1 MIRANKED
9 LMSATLK
16 QIIMKIVRSKLII
29 IAGILIV
36 LYGVTGFLLLPY
48 LIQRNLPG
56 MLNKRLGVKASI
68 QQVKINPFA
77 MTLEATGFQMKEP
90 SGRALAG
97 FQRFYINFQASSLF
111 RWALTFDE
119 VTIDGLSVNAVIDP
133 DGKLNLAK
141 LSGPSTTQ
149 PATAAPASQK
159 NKLLRMLLY
168 TFALNQ
174 GRIDITDNRQT
185 IPATES
191 FYPLNIKLTNISTL
205 PKREGPYT
213 LTATSPDGTTLQ
225 WSGDMSLQPVRSEG
239 RLKFEQIP
247 LATPWKFGRS
257 SLKIAQPEGHLS
269 FETGYLIDFSNKATI
284 ITLDNLSVRLNGLG
298 LQLEGA
304 EKPFLKLQEVSLDA
318 GKLDLMQRKID
329 AVRFAIKGGDIDVIM
344 DKDGML
350 NVQRIMAA
358 SAPVAASGSQQGPW
372 SVDISDVKMEG
383 LALNYNDQSNKPPV
397 SFSTSD
403 IQVGFKAAVNTG
415 SPSMQVKVNDF
426 GLTLKQIALGFKD
439 AAQPVIQ
446 VGSLAIS
453 GGSVDLGARSAS
465 IARIELSDGN
475 IDVTRHQDG
484 TLNLMQLY
492 NKDTGKN
499 SSSKNTQ
506 PEKSEPWSYVLEKVA
521 VSEFKTNITDATVR
535 PDKPLIGLEK
545 ISLNASHIDGKSPIT
560 FDAGLRVVQG
570 GELKASGAID
580 PTNFAVKSDIS
591 AKDISLPILQPYLAL
606 QTADLTLNSGL
617 FSTQGTFNRTAN
629 GGMTYKGTVGV
640 ARMQI
645 MENETK
651 DTLLGWEQLK
661 TSDMRLSISPNG
673 LEIDNL
679 KLTGLEGKLIISE
692 DKKVNIVEAFKGE
705 KSMEPAPKVAVV
717 PEIPGNTFPVK
728 VSRLTMENGNLA
740 FADLSLRPQ
749 FATKMHELKGV
760 IIGISSTAGART
772 QVELDGRVD
781 EYGTSKITGEIN
793 SFDPKQFTDIT
804 MAFRNLEMTNFTPYS
819 GKFAGR
825 KIDSGRLS
833 LDLQYKIQDKQ
844 LKAKNKLILEKLKLG
859 ERVESPDAIHLP
871 LDLAIAILKDS
882 NGVID
887 LDLPVTGNL
896 DDPDFHYGRIVWKAL
911 VNVLTKLVTAPFR
924 ALGALFG
931 SGEELLDSVTF
942 DAGSKDIP
950 PPEQEKLLK
959 LLEALNKRPQLKLT
973 ITGRYSSDTDG
984 QAIKELQVRRAVAEA
999 SGMKLEPGENPG
1011 PVDFSSPDSQK
1022 RMSEIYVS
1030 RYGQEAYDAIVA
1042 QITPKES
1049 AVETKD
1055 TKNKKKKAKKAEAA
1069 PAVEDP
1075 GAFSKLL
1082 YADMLKRE
1090 QVDPAVLKQLA
1101 DDRAQAIAAKLS
1113 ENNGLPQ
1120 ERISIKPSEG
1130 IKRGDALTSVLG
1142 LDAM

>member
-1 MIRANKED
+1 MED
-9 LMSATLK
+9 LMSAILK
-16 QIIMKIVRSKLII
+16 QVIIKIVRSKLII

-48 LIQRNLPG
+48 LIKRNLPG
-56 MLNKRLGVKASI
+56 MVNKRLGVEASI
-68 QQVKINPFA
+68 QRVKINPFA

-90 SGRALAG
+90 SGRALAS
-97 FQRFYINFQASSLF
+97 FQRLYVNFQASSLF

-119 VTIDGLSVNAVIDP
+119 VSIDGLSVNVVIDP

-141 LSGPSTTQ
+141 LSGPSTTP
-149 PATAAPASQK
+149 PATAAPANQK
-159 NKLLRMLLY
+159 SKLLRMLLY

-185 IPATES
+185 IPAAES
-191 FYPLNIKLTNISTL
+191 FYPLNIRLTNISTL

-225 WSGDMSLQPVRSEG
+225 WSGDVSLQPIHSEG
-239 RLKFEQIP
+239 SLKFEQIP
-247 LATPWKFGRS
+247 LATPWKFARS
-257 SLKIAQPEGHLS
+257 YLNLAPPEGRLS
-269 FETGYLIDFSNKATI
+269 METRYLIDIEDKATVM
-284 ITLDNLSVRLNGLG
+284 TLDNLSMRLTGLG
-298 LQLEGA
+298 LQLDGA
-304 EKPFLKLQEVSLDA
+304 EKPFLRLQDISLDA
-318 GKLDLMQRKID
+318 VKLDLMQRKID
-329 AVRFAIKGGDIDVIM
+329 GVRFAIKGGNADLII
-344 DKDGML
+344 DKDGIL
-350 NVQRIMAA
+350 NVQRIMAPSPDPVQTSSPA
-358 SAPVAASGSQQGPW
+358 SANQQGPW
-372 SVDISDVKMEG
+372 AVNISDVKLEG
-383 LALNYNDQSNKPPV
+383 LALDYNDKSNKPPV
-397 SFSTSD
+397 SFSSKD
-403 IQVGFKAAVNTG
+403 IQVGFKADINTG
-415 SPSMQVKVNDF
+415 SPSMQVKMNDF

-453 GGSVDLGARSAS
+453 GGAVDLGARSAS

-492 NKDTGKN
+492 NKNAGKN
-499 SSSKNTQ
+499 TSSKNTQ
-506 PEKSEPWSYVLEKVA
+506 PEKSEPWSWVLEKVA
-521 VSEFKTNITDATVR
+521 VSEFKTNITDVTVR

-560 FDAGLRVVQG
+560 FDAGLSIVQG
-570 GELKASGAID
+570 GELKASGSVD
-580 PTNFAVKSDIS
+580 PTTIAVKSDIS
-591 AKDISLPILQPYLAL
+591 ARNISLPILQPYLAL

-617 FSTQGTFNRTAN
+617 LSSQGSFNRAAN
-629 GGMTYKGTVGV
+629 GGMTYRGMVGV
-640 ARMQI
+640 AKMRI
-645 MENETK
+645 VENETK
-651 DTLLGWEQLK
+651 DTLIGWDELK
-661 TSDMRLSISPNG
+661 TSDLRLGINPNG
-673 LEIDNL
+673 LEVDNL

-717 PEIPGNTFPVK
+717 PEVPGNTFPVK
-728 VSRLTMENGNLA
+728 VGRLTMENGNLA

-833 LDLQYKIQDKQ
+833 LDLQYKIQNKQ
-844 LKAKNKLILEKLKLG
+844 LQAKNKLILEKLKLG

-896 DDPDFHYGRIVWKAL
+896 DDPDFHYGRIVWKAI

-931 SGEELLDSVTF
+931 SGEELLDAVTF
-942 DAGSKDIP
+942 DPGSKDIP

-959 LLEALNKRPQLKLT
+959 LLEVLQKRPQLKLT
-973 ITGRYSSDTDG
+973 VTGRYSSDTDG

-1011 PVDFSSPDSQK
+1011 PVDFSSPDSQQK
-1022 RMSEIYVS
+1022 LAAMYVS
-1030 RYGQEAYDAIVA
+1030 RYGQEAYNAIVA
-1042 QITPKES
+1042 QITPKED
-1049 AVETKD
+1049 ATETKD
-1055 TKNKKKKAKKAEAA
+1055 TKSKKKKSKKTEA
-1069 PAVEDP
+1069 PVIEDP
-1075 GAFSKLL
+1075 GALSKLL

-1130 IKRGDALTSVLG
+1130 VKRGDALTSVLG